1 MVVPDWRLDK
11 SMAKKDVTTQDFKDF
26 ESALKALEAI
36 VKNLEKGDLKLEE
49 SLSYYEKGVKLSN
62 YCHDRLKDAERRID
76 IVNKDGNLEPAQTTF
91 DTDPL
96 LDNKK
101 SK

>member
-11 SMAKKDVTTQDFKDF
+11 SMAKKDATTQNVKDF

-91 DTDPL
+91 DADPP
-96 LDNKK
+96 LDNKE

>member
-11 SMAKKDVTTQDFKDF
+11 SMAKKDATTQDFKDF

-36 VKNLEKGDLKLEE
+36 VKDLEKGDLKLEE

-76 IVNKDGNLEPAQTTF
+76 IVNKDGELEPAQTTF
-91 DTDPL
+91 DAASW
-96 LDNKK
+96 LDNKE

>member
-49 SLSYYEKGVKLSN
+49 SLGYYEKGVKLSN

>member
-1 MVVPDWRLDK
+1 
-11 SMAKKDVTTQDFKDF
+11 MAKKDVTTQDFKDF

-49 SLSYYEKGVKLSN
+49 SLGYYEKGVKLSN

-96 LDNKK
+96 LDNKE

>member
-49 SLSYYEKGVKLSN
+49 SLGYYEKGVKLSN

-91 DTDPL
+91 DADPL

>member
-1 MVVPDWRLDK
+1 MIVPDWRLDK
-11 SMAKKDVTTQDFKDF
+11 SMAKKDATTQDFEDF
-26 ESALKALEAI
+26 ESALKALEAL
-36 VKNLEKGDLKLEE
+36 VQDLEKGDLKLEK

-76 IVNKDGNLEPAQTTF
+76 IVNKDGKLEPAQTTF
-91 DTDPL
+91 DADPS

>member
-1 MVVPDWRLDK
+1 MAVPDWRLDK
-11 SMAKKDVTTQDFKDF
+11 SMAKKNITTQDFKDF

-36 VKNLEKGDLKLEE
+36 VKDLEKGDLKLEE

-76 IVNKDGNLEPAQTTF
+76 IVNKDGNLEPAKTIF
-91 DTDPL
+91 DTDH
-96 LDNKK
+96 NKE